1 MFYPV
6 QVPGALM
13 AAGDPHAAQGDSE
26 LSGTSIEMSLTGV
39 VQVVLHKEA
48 DTDDTILAGLDYP
61 LLETSDEF
69 IVHGFS
75 FARPVQL
82 LNREAVIPK
91 AEHGQYDLIGEE
103 LGNVAYL
110 PDIAEE
116 APTRAPDFDA
126 GLDAAGAREAVVFV
140 HGYDNTF
147 AEGLYR
153 QVQMH
158 HDFALPDLAINYA

>member
-1 MFYPV
+1 MYDRDVGPETTSEPALAGFRVPKRPHFGILGVAPAEAQSVRSGPPSHFGGNIDDWRIGNGATMFYPV

-26 LSGTSIEMSLTGV
+26 LSDTAIEMSLTGV

-48 DTDDTILAGLDYP
+48 DTDDTILASLDYP

-91 AEHGQYDLIGEE
+91 AEHGQCNLIG
-103 LGNVAYL
+103 
-110 PDIAEE
+110 
-116 APTRAPDFDA
+116 
-126 GLDAAGAREAVVFV
+126 AVR
-140 HGYDNTF
+140 G
-147 AEGLYR
+147 
-153 QVQMH
+153 
-158 HDFALPDLAINYA
+158 